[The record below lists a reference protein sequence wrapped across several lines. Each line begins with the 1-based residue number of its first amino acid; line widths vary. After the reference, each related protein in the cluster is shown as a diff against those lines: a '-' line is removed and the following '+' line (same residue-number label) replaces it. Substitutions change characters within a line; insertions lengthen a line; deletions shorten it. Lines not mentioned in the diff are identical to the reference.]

1 LGRPL
6 HREGARTHGGR
17 IEIAAER
24 EGGDDLAA
32 GQAEIAERHHLALG
46 RRQPQLLGKL
56 APRGGEQRFAVLDQ
70 PLGDRPRAGI
80 LLRPERAAGM
90 EQQYLRLGV
99 GQAVEGDA
107 GGVERFSLKINQI
120 LLDELRST
128 ANCDCVLP
136 SGSCEGPMNIIK
148 TNVAQY
154 GLTKLIQRLGR
165 DCAPTQFLRE
175 FTMNSVEA
183 IQRTQKPGKV
193 QVDVNWDMYRTKS
206 LYKICFIDNGDG
218 MTADEMREHLN
229 NLSSSGAEKNTFENY
244 GMGAK
249 IAALTRNHAGIVYDS
264 WKGGIGSRIVIG
276 YDEEERAYGIRPFL
290 REDGLAEWSLPL
302 TTDQKPELIETH
314 GTRVT
319 LMGMSAEEDT
329 MLPPADAKGGR
340 ENWIYQ
346 YLNTR
351 FYSLPSDIELQAR
364 IGYYREPDNVKH
376 NYTRR
381 VWGQKST
388 LGDYATH
395 SGVVSL
401 SDAKVYWWILRPDR
415 SGHGR
420 ELIIGHTGSI
430 NQNEVF
436 DVGTGRANRSAGFGI
451 IFGKED
457 VVLYVE
463 PKGGFVQDTTRT
475 RLVQSDGS
483 TLPWDRWQDE
493 FRQLM
498 PAELDRFM
506 KERMGSAENKSH
518 GETIR
523 DRLKAI
529 SQFFKLSRY
538 KRASTGRPVGDP
550 TTETKSRVGSG
561 TGETDGGTGTYRR
574 LGDAKA
580 AGLLEALLLSGVKD
594 GGVVVTEI
602 TPDKFPEVRWVSVA
616 DGTRASEDLDDRAA
630 EYLERDNLIRAN
642 ADFQGFVDVV
652 KHFAEQYGD
661 VPGAENLIRDE
672 VQEVFEQQLIE
683 VVAGALA
690 FRNRPRWSPEE
701 FKQALS
707 EEALTAACMCRYH
720 LVAQIKRGIAAK
732 IGKASKAPAEAEA
745 S

>member
-1 LGRPL
+1 
-6 HREGARTHGGR
+6 
-17 IEIAAER
+17 
-24 EGGDDLAA
+24 
-32 GQAEIAERHHLALG
+32 
-46 RRQPQLLGKL
+46 
-56 APRGGEQRFAVLDQ
+56 
-70 PLGDRPRAGI
+70 
-80 LLRPERAAGM
+80 
-90 EQQYLRLGV
+90 
-99 GQAVEGDA
+99 
-107 GGVERFSLKINQI
+107 
-120 LLDELRST
+120 
-128 ANCDCVLP
+128 
-136 SGSCEGPMNIIK
+136 MNIIK

-175 FTMNSVEA
+175 FTMNSIEA
-183 IQRTQKPGKV
+183 IQRTQEPGRV
-193 QVDVNWDMYRTKS
+193 QVDVNWEIFRRQS

-264 WKGGIGSRIVIG
+264 WKEGVGSRIVIG
-276 YDEEERAYGIRPFL
+276 YDEEERAYGIKPFL

-302 TTDQKPELIETH
+302 ASGEKPDLIEAH

-351 FYSLPSDIELQAR
+351 FYSLPTDVELQAR
-364 IGYYREPDNVKH
+364 IGYYREPENVKH

-381 VWGQKST
+381 VWGQKAT

-395 SGVVSL
+395 SGVVAL
-401 SDAKVYWWILRPDR
+401 TDARVHWWILRPDR

-420 ELIIGHTGSI
+420 ELIVGHTASI

-436 DVGTGRANRSAGFGI
+436 DIGTGRANRSAGFGI

-475 RLVQSDGS
+475 RLVQADGS
-483 TLPWDRWQDE
+483 ALPWDRWQDE

-498 PAELDRFM
+498 PAELERFM

-538 KRASTGRPVGDP
+538 KRASPGRLVGDP
-550 TTETKSRVGSG
+550 ATETKSRVGSG
-561 TGETDGGTGTYRR
+561 TEDTDGGTGTYRR

-580 AGLLEALLLSGVKD
+580 AGLLEALLLSGVKED
-594 GGVVVTEI
+594 GVSVTEI

-616 DGTRASEDLDDRAA
+616 DGTRAPEDLDDRAA
-630 EYLERDNLIRAN
+630 EYLERDNLVRAN

-661 VPGAENLIRDE
+661 IPGAETIIRDE
-672 VQEVFEQQLIE
+672 VQETFEQQLVE

-690 FRNRPRWSPEE
+690 LRNRPRWSPEE

-720 LVAQIKRGIAAK
+720 LVAQIKRGIATK
-732 IGKASKAPAEAEA
+732 IGKAAKTGVDVSA
-745 S
+745 